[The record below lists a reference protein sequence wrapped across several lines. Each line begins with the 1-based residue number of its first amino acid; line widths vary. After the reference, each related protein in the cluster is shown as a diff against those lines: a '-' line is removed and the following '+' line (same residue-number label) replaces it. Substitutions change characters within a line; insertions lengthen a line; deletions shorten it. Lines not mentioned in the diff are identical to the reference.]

1 MLAFLS
7 LIVIVI
13 TSLPVL
19 RRKSYNTFYYAHVI
33 CSAFIFILASIHC
46 STDFYFL
53 FPGLLLWVGD
63 WVWRL
68 FRGDTGLKTKV
79 EGKLELADGDWCR
92 LNLPPAV
99 RYSNTSSG
107 GSEKNTEVSHPLQT
121 YYVNIPSVSK
131 LQNHAFTAA
140 KIGNPAT
147 GPVILFQRSQL
158 GVGKRKP
165 KRLHKEW
172 TWKVQDTLQR
182 NDSQPSQACDIEV
195 RVEGPYVPSETQ
207 QFRDANI
214 VVCIV
219 GGTGLTGAYSL
230 AEWWLKYRAQHTRD
244 RFVLVWT
251 IRHRA
256 TAELSEWRGL
266 QQRAS
271 GETSNVH
278 LVLHVSSEHGRL
290 DVATTLRE
298 YLREVASTTSTSALE
313 NSRIDER
320 HAWVYVSGPVGL
332 LDQAEDACVELER
345 QLRRYK
351 RKRGKDSPDLGMGV
365 DRVEHYIAK
374 WEV

>member
-1 MLAFLS
+1 MLSFL
-7 LIVIVI
+7 LLLVIVI

-53 FPGLLLWVGD
+53 LPGLLLWAGD

-79 EGKLELADGDWCR
+79 ECKLELADGDWCR
-92 LNLPPAV
+92 LTLPPAV
-99 RYSNTSSG
+99 RYSNASSD

-140 KIGNPAT
+140 KIGNPGT
-147 GPVILFQRSQL
+147 GPVILFQRSQI
-158 GVGKRKP
+158 GVDKRKP
-165 KRLHKEW
+165 KRLQKEW

-182 NDSQPSQACDIEV
+182 NDSQRSQACDIEV

-207 QFRDANI
+207 QFRDANV

-251 IRHRA
+251 IRNRA
-256 TAELSEWRGL
+256 TAELSEWLDL
-266 QQRAS
+266 QQRTS
-271 GETSNVH
+271 DETSNIH
-278 LVLHVSSEHGRL
+278 LVLHVSSEQGRL
-290 DVATTLRE
+290 DVATSLRE
-298 YLREVASTTSTSALE
+298 HLRDAASTTSMAAQE
-313 NSRIDER
+313 NSHIDEQ

-332 LDQAEDACVELER
+332 LDQAEDACVDLER
-345 QLRRYK
+345 QIRRQK
-351 RKRGKDSPDLGMGV
+351 RKKDRGNPDPAVGV
-365 DRVEHYIAK
+365 DRLEHYIAK